1 MTDPIPQH
9 SSESVEWYTPRLIAL
24 MARAVMGGID
34 LDPCSNATANA
45 VIEATRIFAPP
56 DDGLELPWAGRVF
69 LNPPGGK
76 QGASSSA
83 ARWWR
88 KLVGSYP
95 RAGSAG
101 VTSAIVIG
109 FNPSILFTA
118 QYDVEGASPT
128 DWPVCYPRRRISFW
142 REGVEAKNPPHHSVV
157 IGYRVD
163 RDKFAK
169 VFGKL
174 GKVVLP

>member
-1 MTDPIPQH
+1 MTESPQH
-9 SSESVEWYTPRLIAL
+9 SSESVEWYTPKLIAL

-34 LDPCSNATANA
+34 LDPCSNATANDVVGA
-45 VIEATRIFAPP
+45 EHFIAPP
-56 DDGLELPWAGRVF
+56 DDGLEDVWHGRVF

-88 KLVGSYP
+88 KLRASP
-95 RAGSAG
+95 RVAQ
-101 VTSAIVIG
+101 AIVIG

-118 QYDVEGASPT
+118 QSDAEGASPT
-128 DWPVCYPRRRISFW
+128 DYPVCYPRRRIQFW
-142 REGVEAKNPPHHSVV
+142 REGVEAKSPPHPSVV

-163 RDKFAK
+163 ELKFAA

-174 GKVVLP
+174 GKVVVP